1 MLVCGC
7 TVCAHS
13 VVSNSV
19 TPWTVARQAPLSVG
33 FSRQEYWSWWLFP
46 PPGDLPDLGME
57 MSSPGAILAG
67 GFFTTVPPG
76 KPHMHMCVYILFQ
89 ILSIIGYYKILN
101 IVYCAIQK
109 GLVYLINSFFYY
121 PK

>member
-13 VVSNSV
+13 VVSISV

-46 PPGDLPDLGME
+46 PPGDLPDPGME
-57 MSSPGAILAG
+57 MSSPGAVLAG
-67 GFFTTVPPG
+67 EFFTTVPPG
-76 KPHMHMCVYILFQ
+76 KPHMHMYVYILFQ
-89 ILSIIGYYKILN
+89 ILFHYRL
-101 IVYCAIQK
+101 
-109 GLVYLINSFFYY
+109 L
-121 PK
+121 